1 MTALRIAMV
10 VPDFPRIGGY
20 ERQAL
25 ALSHQLKKMGHEP
38 YLVTNVR
45 PGRDYASHHEGIELV
60 ALTEAP
66 KFRQHPFLFVRACLK
81 HFKERAVD
89 CVHAHAMSPF
99 SSAAIIAAK
108 SRNIPTVL
116 KLAGVGD
123 EFVFR
128 AQNDLNFKL
137 ARRGPLIADRVIALC
152 NAMVPVAASFGAQES
167 QMVHI
172 PNGVSMNHADDV
184 DLERALELKESLKI
198 PPDHRVFLYVGRL
211 SEEKGLRTL
220 FQAVLPAL
228 KSYPKRTL
236 CVVGDGPMRAE
247 LESMSRAYPV
257 KMVGFQKKPA
267 YYYRM
272 ADLFLLPSHEEGM
285 SNALLEA
292 MAVGLPVVATDVGA
306 AREMLGDDYPLVRP
320 KDELEFRLALEDIEK
335 RLTKYD
341 AIGQLIQARC
351 DREFSLPR
359 VAERYVALYEGLAD
373 AVAAEPATT
382 QWLNLAKELK
392 GTLLESEI

>member
-20 ERQAL
+20 ERQAM
-25 ALSHQLKKMGHEP
+25 ALCHQLRKMGHEP

-45 PGRDYASHHEGIELV
+45 PGREYKSHHEGIELV

-66 KFRQHPFLFVRACLK
+66 RFRQHPFLFVRAFLK
-81 HFKERAVD
+81 HLKERTVD
-89 CVHAHAMSPF
+89 CVHVHAMSPF

-108 SRNIPTVL
+108 SRRIPTVL

-123 EFVFR
+123 ENVFR
-128 AQNDLNFKL
+128 AQNDLNFKM
-137 ARRGPLIADRVIALC
+137 ARRGPLIADKVVTLC
-152 NAMVPVAASFGAQES
+152 NAMVSVAQSFGTQGH
-167 QMVHI
+167 QMVRI
-172 PNGVSMNHADDV
+172 PNGVSMSHADEV
-184 DLERALELKESLKI
+184 DLNQALELKQSLNI
-198 PPDHRVFLYVGRL
+198 PADHRVFLYVGRL

-220 FQAVLPAL
+220 FQAVLPGL
-228 KSYPKRTL
+228 NNESKRTL

-247 LESMSRAYPV
+247 LEYMSQDYSV
-257 KMVGFQKKPA
+257 KMVGFQTKPA
-267 YYYRM
+267 FYYRM

-306 AREMLGDDYPLVRP
+306 AGEMLGDDYPLVRP
-320 KDELEFRLALEDIEK
+320 KDELEFRLALETIEK
-335 RLTKYD
+335 RLAQGE
-341 AIGQLIQARC
+341 AIGESLRQRC

-359 VAERYVALYEGLAD
+359 VAERYVDLYRTLVNLVSSEN
-373 AVAAEPATT
+373 ATT
-382 QWLNLAKELK
+382 GWMDLVKELK
-392 GTLLESEI
+392 GTILESEL